1 MADIIQ
7 LMRNSDKSLL
17 LAESADIANWKNLTH
32 NKTGLETFLQFNI
45 AELQL
50 KNLRKNL
57 DSKQLKL
64 EITDT
69 AKDLIVKEG
78 YDPVY
83 GARPLKRF
91 IQSRVETA
99 IAKCILRDDPA
110 PGDTVKVDVADGTIT
125 ASIAA

>member
-1 MADIIQ
+1 SEIGQ
-7 LMRNSDKSLL
+7 
-17 LAESADIANWKNLTH
+17 
-32 NKTGLETFLQFNI
+32 I

-50 KNLRKNL
+50 RNLRKNL
-57 DSKQLKL
+57 DGKQLKL
-64 EITDT
+64 EITDA
-69 AKDLIVKEG
+69 AKEMIVREG

-110 PGDTVKVDVADGTIT
+110 PGDTVTVDVTDGEIT
-125 ASIAA
+125 ARV